1 MTGHFG
7 QSGAGREGVG
17 AQASPPPSP
26 ERRLRSPARYLRS
39 LLSVHTVAGQVFVL
53 QLGLVVLLVVAAVV
67 ALVLQ
72 ARGAVLEEARQR
84 SVVGAE
90 TFAHAPGTLAAM
102 QSDRPSALLQPQA
115 EAARKASGVDLIVA
129 YSPQGI
135 RWTHRDPRLIGKH
148 LPGHVA
154 EPSDTSRTETFTT
167 TLGPAV
173 NTTVP
178 VKDAGGKVVGLVTV
192 SITVHHT
199 DQQVRGQLPLLLGSA
214 AGVLLLGTG
223 GVALMKRRLRRQTH
237 GLDPA
242 EMRRMYDHHD
252 AVLHAV
258 REGVLIIGS
267 DGRLLLCNDEA
278 RRLLDLPADAEGHHV
293 ADLGLEPR
301 MGALLASGRTLTD
314 EVHRAGDRLLAVN
327 VRETA
332 PYGGPAGTA
341 VTLRD
346 STELRALAGKAEVAQ
361 ERLKLLYDTG
371 MRIGTTLDV
380 TRTAEELADVAVPRF
395 ADVVTV
401 ELLEPVLHGAEPP
414 WGTTALRRMAVSGAA
429 RQDAPRHP
437 ATELITSLPTASM
450 TAETAGDPPSPRS
463 RRPAAP
469 AAGEPD
475 PDYSALDI
483 DIGRSLPETN
493 RPVLERDLR
502 TADGWRAQ
510 DPEATQRVLDQ
521 GIRSLI
527 SVPLR
532 ARGAV
537 LGLAN
542 FWRGEASGPFEEE
555 DLSFAEE
562 LGARAA
568 VSLDNARR
576 YTREHATAVA
586 LQRRLLPQTL
596 PEQSALDVAFRYL
609 PARAGVGGDW
619 FDLIPLPG
627 ARVALVV
634 GDVVGHGLHAAATMG
649 RLRTAVHNFS
659 ALDLPPDELLGH
671 LDELVAHI
679 DADETREGNGAA
691 ITGATCLYAIY
702 DPVTGR
708 ATLARAGHPGPA
720 LVRPDG
726 TVSFPDVPVSPPL
739 GLGGSVPVETAEL
752 PLPEGSR
759 LVLYTDGLVE
769 ARDRDIDTGLAL
781 LRGALATGADRT
793 PEETCA
799 AVLEAVLPERP
810 SDDIALL
817 VARTRL
823 LEPDRIAEWNVPSDP
838 AAVSPVRT
846 GCTRTLESWGL
857 SDIGFT
863 TELILSE
870 LLTNAIR
877 YGTQPI
883 RVRLLH
889 DRSLICEVSDGTNA
903 SPHLRRAATTDEGGR
918 GLFLVAQ
925 FAERWGTRYT
935 PGGKVIWTEQS
946 LDDGDRVPGPD
957 LTDALLDQWDEP
969 AL

>member
-1 MTGHFG
+1 M
-7 QSGAGREGVG
+7 
-17 AQASPPPSP
+17 
-26 ERRLRSPARYLRS
+26 
-39 LLSVHTVAGQVFVL
+39 LSVHSVAGQVFVL
-53 QLGLVVLLVVAAVV
+53 QLGLVVLLVIAAVAALVV
-67 ALVLQ
+67 Q
-72 ARGAVLEEARQR
+72 ARGGSLNEARQR
-84 SVVGAE
+84 SLVGAE

-148 LPGHVA
+148 LPGHVSV
-154 EPSDTSRTETFTT
+154 PSGGTRTETFTT
-167 TLGPAV
+167 VLGPAV

-178 VKDAGGKVVGLVTV
+178 VKDASGKLVGLVTV

-199 DQQVRGQLPLLLGSA
+199 NQRVMGQLPLLLGSA
-214 AGVLLLGTG
+214 AGVLLLGAG
-223 GVALMKRRLRRQTH
+223 GVALVSRRLRRQTH

-242 EMRRMYDHHD
+242 ELTRMYDHHD

-267 DGRLLLCNDEA
+267 DGRLLLSNDEA
-278 RRLLDLPADAEGHHV
+278 RRLLDLPADAEGQHIV
-293 ADLGLEPR
+293 DLGLETQ
-301 MGALLASGRTLTD
+301 MAALLVSGRTVTD

-327 VRETA
+327 VRATA
-332 PYGGPAGTA
+332 PYGGPPGTA

-371 MRIGTTLDV
+371 VRIGTSLDV

-401 ELLEPVLHGAEPP
+401 ELLEPVLRGAEPP
-414 WGTTALRRMAVSGAA
+414 WGTAALRRMAVSGAA
-429 RQDAPRHP
+429 RQDMPRHP
-437 ATELITSLPTASM
+437 ATEPITSLPTASM
-450 TAETAGDPPSPRS
+450 AAEEASDPSLPHDRL
-463 RRPAAP
+463 PAAP
-469 AAGEPD
+469 GTGHPAPADHSGHRAPD
-475 PDYSALDI
+475 LGPSRI
-483 DIGRSLPETN
+483 NRS
-493 RPVLERDLR
+493 VLERDLR
-502 TADGWRAQ
+502 TADDWRAQ
-510 DPEATQRVLDQ
+510 DPERTQRILDH

-527 SVPLR
+527 TVPLR
-532 ARGAV
+532 ARGVV
-537 LGLAN
+537 LGLAT
-542 FWRGEASGPFEEE
+542 FWRGGASGPFEEE
-555 DLSFAEE
+555 DLSFSEE
-562 LGARAA
+562 LAARAA
-568 VSLDNARR
+568 VSIDNARR
-576 YTREHATAVA
+576 YTREHHTAVA
-586 LQRRLLPQTL
+586 LQRRLLPQAL

-627 ARVALVV
+627 ARVAVVV

-671 LDELVAHI
+671 LDELVSHI
-679 DADETREGNGAA
+679 DTEEVQSPTDPTREPDNGAG

-702 DPVTGR
+702 DPITGR

-720 LVRPDG
+720 LVLPDG

-739 GLGGSVPVETAEL
+739 GLGGTVPVETAEL
-752 PLPEGSR
+752 VLPEGSR
-759 LVLYTDGLVE
+759 LVLYTDGLIE
-769 ARDRDIDTGLAL
+769 DRDRDIDTGLAL
-781 LRGALATGADRT
+781 LRGALGTGADRT
-793 PEETCA
+793 PEGTCA
-799 AVLEAVLPERP
+799 AVFDAVVPEHP
-810 SDDIALL
+810 SDDVALL

-823 LEPDRIAEWNVPSDP
+823 LPPDRIAEWDVPSDP
-838 AAVSPVRT
+838 AAVAPVRSE
-846 GCTRTLESWGL
+846 CTRTLETWGL
-857 SDIGFT
+857 ADIGFT

-870 LLTNAIR
+870 LITNAIR

-903 SPHLRRAATTDEGGR
+903 SPHLRRATTTDEGGR

-925 FAERWGTRYT
+925 FAQRWGTRYT

-946 LDDGDRVPGPD
+946 LNNGDQEPGPD
-957 LTDALLDQWDEP
+957 LTDALLDQWDES
-969 AL
+969 AV

>member
-1 MTGHFG
+1 M
-7 QSGAGREGVG
+7 V
-17 AQASPPPSP
+17 
-26 ERRLRSPARYLRS
+26 
-39 LLSVHTVAGQVFVL
+39 SVHTVAGQVFVL
-53 QLGLVVLLVVAAVV
+53 QLGLVVLLVIAAVV
-67 ALVLQ
+67 ALVVQ
-72 ARGAVLEEARQR
+72 ARGAGLEGARQR

-102 QSDRPSALLQPQA
+102 QSDHPSALLQPQA

-129 YSPQGI
+129 YDPQGV
-135 RWTHRDPRLIGKH
+135 RWTHRDPRLIGKRV
-148 LPGHVA
+148 PGHVTV
-154 EPSDTSRTETFTT
+154 PSGKSRTEMFTT
-167 TLGPAV
+167 ALGPAV

-178 VKDAGGKVVGLVTV
+178 VKDAGGKIVGLVTV

-199 DQQVRGQLPLLLGSA
+199 NQRVMGQLPLLLGSA

-223 GVALMKRRLRRQTH
+223 GVALVSRRLRRQTH

-293 ADLGLEPR
+293 ADLGLEPQ
-301 MGALLASGRTLTD
+301 MVALLVSGRTVTD

-327 VRETA
+327 VRATA

-395 ADVVTV
+395 ADLVTV
-401 ELLEPVLHGAEPP
+401 ELPDPVLRGAEPP
-414 WGTTALRRMAVSGAA
+414 WGTAVLRRMAVSGAA
-429 RQDAPRHP
+429 RPDVPRHP
-437 ATELITSLPTASM
+437 ATEPITSLPAASM
-450 TAETAGDPPSPRS
+450 AAEEASDP
-463 RRPAAP
+463 
-469 AAGEPD
+469 
-475 PDYSALDI
+475 
-483 DIGRSLPETN
+483 SLPHDQRPEHPEHPEHWAPDTTPSAARIN
-493 RPVLERDLR
+493 RSVLERDLR
-502 TADGWRAQ
+502 TADGWQAQ
-510 DPEATQRVLDQ
+510 DPARTRQILDH

-527 SVPLR
+527 TVPLR
-532 ARGAV
+532 ARGV
-537 LGLAN
+537 SLGLAT
-542 FWRGEASGPFEEE
+542 FWRGETLGPFEEE

-562 LGARAA
+562 LAARAA
-568 VSLDNARR
+568 VSIDNARR
-576 YTREHATAVA
+576 YTREHNTAVT

-596 PEQSALDVAFRYL
+596 PEQTALDVAFRYL

-671 LDELVAHI
+671 LDELVTHI
-679 DADETREGNGAA
+679 DTDEARRATGPDRAADDGAG

-702 DPVTGR
+702 DPITGR

-720 LVRPDG
+720 LVLPDG

-752 PLPEGSR
+752 TLPEGSR
-759 LVLYTDGLVE
+759 LVLYTDGLLE
-769 ARDRDIDTGLAL
+769 DRERDIDTGLAL
-781 LRGALATGADRT
+781 LRTALGSGADRT
-793 PEETCA
+793 PEETCGD
-799 AVLEAVLPERP
+799 VFDAVLPEHP

-823 LEPDRIAEWNVPSDP
+823 LAPDRVAEWNVPSDP
-838 AAVSPVRT
+838 SAVSPVRSE
-846 GCTRTLESWGL
+846 CTRTLESWGL

-870 LLTNAIR
+870 LITNAIR

-935 PGGKVIWTEQS
+935 PRGKVIWTEQS
-946 LDDGDRVPGPD
+946 LENGHQEPAAD